1 VTELLGLRG
10 WQVLL
15 AALAVALWLATRGGV
30 LSSRE
35 RKAQILSAWL
45 LLAGAGLGVLPLVM
59 LRKLL
64 VGAEILLALAP
75 PLLTFAICARILAEP
90 VGGTPPEGEGSKE
103 RM

>member
-1 VTELLGLRG
+1 LVRKVVPLDAHGGTML
-10 WQVLL
+10 VLL
-15 AALAVALWLATRGGV
+15 LASTRGGV
-30 LSSRE
+30 QASRE

-64 VGAEILLALAP
+64 VVAEILLALAP

-90 VGGTPPEGEGSKE
+90 VAGTPPEGEGSKE
-103 RM
+103 RL